1 MNALKEKTKFTL
13 VSSNAMPSYC
23 ELCGRQLTTGK
34 KTVLIDGSIFN
45 VCIPCSKRGKPLE
58 AVPSNSNTLS
68 RGGKA
73 TTTNESTVDRRSYPS
88 SKPTINKNRNALHKI
103 QMTDDTLLASN
114 FSKLIRD
121 ARMKKGLTHE
131 QLANLMN
138 ERAALLKKYET
149 GSLKPD
155 ESLAKKLERQLGIK
169 LYVDPNSEE

>member
-1 MNALKEKTKFTL
+1 
-13 VSSNAMPSYC
+13 MPSYC

-34 KTVLIDGSIFN
+34 RTVLIDGSLFN
-45 VCIPCSKRGKPLE
+45 VCIPCSKHGKPHE
-58 AVPSNSNTLS
+58 VVPPNSNILNP
-68 RGGKA
+68 GGKA
-73 TTTNESTVDRRSYPS
+73 TNKIESTVNRRSYPS
-88 SKPTINKNRNALHKI
+88 SKLITNKNRNAPHRI

-138 ERAALLKKYET
+138 ERVALLKKYET
-149 GSLKPD
+149 GALKPD

-169 LYVDPNSEE
+169 LYVDLNSEE